1 MRKSVR
7 GFTLV
12 ELLVVIAIIGG
23 LAALLLPNFMAAR
36 ERARDVQRKS
46 DVRQLQKTIESY
58 KIDQKAYPTSL
69 ACGAQV
75 KSGTYIYSQKIPC
88 DPSGGTSSYTYA
100 YDNSALTFTIT
111 ACLENTADKD
121 GTSCASC
128 ASPKKCYSV
137 NEP

>member
-23 LAALLLPNFMAAR
+23 LAALLLPNFMSSR

-69 ACGAQV
+69 TCGNEV
-75 KSGTYIYSQKIPC
+75 KSGTYTYLKKIPC
-88 DPSGGTSSYTYA
+88 DPSAGTSYAYT

-111 ACLENTADKD
+111 ACLENTADSD

-128 ASPKKCYSV
+128 TSPKKCYSV